1 MLALPHKITSDSR
14 KYIYIIVTAC
24 LSKGLAQ
31 KLVFFAPCLYFE
43 RFGTNYSSGRKTC
56 KKCSMFRKPNLTL
69 HKCVYFLEDTCMV
82 EI

>member
-14 KYIYIIVTAC
+14 KYIYIIVTAR
-24 LSKGLAQ
+24 LSKGWPKNWFSLHPAYTLRDSVQ
-31 KLVFFAPCLYFE
+31 AIPAGGKHVKSAHCLE
-43 RFGTNYSSGRKTC
+43 NL
-56 KKCSMFRKPNLTL
+56 LTL